1 MSDIVRDIAATNLA
15 NELISLLKP
24 YSDTWQI
31 YQFLE
36 LDEDEDDYVIVLSQ
50 LLSQVSTIFIQYS
63 NLLIFLFS
71 WRL

>member
-15 NELISLLKP
+15 NELISFLKP
-24 YSDTWQI
+24 YSDTWQVF
-31 YQFLE
+31 QFLE
-36 LDEDEDDYVIVLSQ
+36 LDEDEDDDLIVLNQ
-50 LLSQVSTIFIQYS
+50 LLSQVSTISIQYS

>member
-15 NELISLLKP
+15 NELISFLRP
-24 YSDTWQI
+24 YSDTWQVF
-31 YQFLE
+31 QFLE
-36 LDEDEDDYVIVLSQ
+36 LDEDEDDDLIVLNQ
-50 LLSQVSTIFIQYS
+50 LLSQVSTISIQYS